1 MPPDAIYKL
10 VGRLSIQKGVN
21 IEIDIVPGAN
31 HFFTDHLEPM
41 ISQVSTYLD
50 AALVDGTLADPDF
63 DPLA

>member
-10 VGRLSIQKGVN
+10 VDRISIQKGVN
-21 IEIDIVPGAN
+21 IEIDVVPGAN

-41 ISQVSTYLD
+41 ISQISKYLD
-50 AALVDGTLADPDF
+50 TALVDGALTDADF